1 MNMLTLFNAHSKMKL
16 PCILFATGVYI
27 AVFALVDNVASHVK
41 GYENLDEFL
50 TEVKTTSD
58 SLLDYVTKMQ
68 ALFCPNQPVC
78 GADGELERKYVL
90 GTLPEVIFLGDVTV
104 NVGDIADSVD
114 VCCMPCPCSD
124 SCWKVNNC
132 CATKQMYPDTSII
145 SF

>member
-1 MNMLTLFNAHSKMKL
+1 MLTLFIARSKMKF

-27 AVFALVDNVASHVK
+27 AAFALIDNVAAQVK

-50 TEVKTTSD
+50 TEVKTTAG

-78 GADGELERKYVL
+78 GADGELERKDVL
-90 GTLPEVIFLGDVTV
+90 GTLPAVISLGDVTV
-104 NVGDIADSVD
+104 SVGGIADSVD
-114 VCCMPCPCSD
+114 ICCMLCSCSD

-132 CATKQMYPDTSII
+132 CATKQLHPDTSK
-145 SF
+145 